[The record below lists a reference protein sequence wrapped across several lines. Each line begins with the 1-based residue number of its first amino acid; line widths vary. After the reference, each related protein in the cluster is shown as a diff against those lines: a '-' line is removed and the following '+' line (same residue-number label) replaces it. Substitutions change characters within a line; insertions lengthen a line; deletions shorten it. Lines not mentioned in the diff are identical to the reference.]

1 MNTVGFGGANAHT
14 ILEEHLQPTSSSHN
28 LHQDSSKSSSFTPFL
43 FSALSETS
51 LVALL
56 EQYSEFLKT
65 HHSDIDASNL
75 AWTLH
80 SRRSQLPVKVA
91 FSALTIQQLSS
102 KIDNKLAAVK
112 QNAGT
117 AIGTR
122 STGKPA
128 APRILGIFTG
138 QGAQWPTMGARLI
151 CSSIFVRQRIQHLE
165 DSLATL
171 PHGDRPQWNLKDE
184 MLAGPDTSRI
194 AEAALS
200 QPLCTAIQIILVDL
214 LQKAG
219 ITFAT
224 VIGHSS
230 GEISAGYAAGF
241 LSAHDAI
248 RIAYYRGLYAHLA
261 GNNNNGQK
269 GAMLAVGTSWEDA
282 QELLAL
288 QAFKGRLSIAAHNS
302 SASVTLSGDADAIV
316 HAKKLFEEEKKFT
329 RLLKVDTAYHSHHMF
344 PCGDLYVD
352 ALRACGIRVNH
363 NRSNTCTWFS
373 SVVPTAKGMEPIQE
387 LQDVYWR
394 DNMTNTV
401 MFADAV
407 KNTISSDEHI
417 NLALEIGPHPALQG
431 PAIQNISDV
440 RNAALPYSGV
450 LRRGNDDTEAF
461 SDALGFVW
469 TLLGANGVDLQ
480 SYQKTMTG
488 ESRPHK
494 LVVGLPS
501 YQWNHG
507 RIHWSESR
515 KSRKTR
521 GRKQAP
527 HELLGAPSSDSNSRD
542 MRWSNVLKVS
552 EIPWLEGHQLQDQ
565 IVFPAAGYVAMALEA
580 SRSLVADSKVELFE
594 LYGLSIPRAITF
606 EEGDTLGVETL
617 VTLTAIEHH
626 QDQIVTAD
634 FSIYSCPNISTGSE
648 HDMELMASGT
658 LKLSLGNPGIEKLPC
673 SPVEDYNMSA
683 VDPDR
688 FYAALSKLGYGYSGS
703 FRGMSSMK
711 RRLNQSSA
719 LVDTYAYKESES
731 TMYLVHPSML
741 DVAFQSSML
750 AYSAPGDKRLWS
762 LFVPTAIG
770 TIRINPEVCALLPIS
785 GSQVPVCATLN
796 SESES
801 FSASIDILSEN
812 GQQSMIQVEDL
823 TIKPFAP
830 ATEADDRRLFSYT
843 KFDVA
848 APDGPSIVNS
858 IRPSAHEVELGIVCE
873 RVSYYYLRKWKLE
886 ITDDEWA
893 NGQPHHLYLRDFV
906 DHTLSG
912 ASSGQH
918 PTLRREWAKDS
929 AEDIKALISKHSN
942 DIDVQL
948 LSAVGDNIPAAVRGQ
963 TTILEHMLPNGLL
976 DNFYRQGLGFARY
989 NLFLAGMM
997 KQITHRYP
1005 HAKVLEIG
1013 KRCSRSGPMYP
1024 FHLQEYQVLE
1034 RAEPRNQSLELLGVP
1049 CPPIPIPTYR

>member
-1 MNTVGFGGANAHT
+1 MRHFCPSLPFYLPTVSRGRLTTWTTVGFGGANAHA
-14 ILEEHLQPTSSSHN
+14 ILEEHVQPTSSSQS
-28 LHQDSSKSSSFTPFL
+28 LPQDNIKPSSSTPFV

-56 EQYSEFLKT
+56 EQYSEILKN
-65 HHSDIDASNL
+65 HHNDIDAANL

-80 SRRSQLPVKVA
+80 SRRSQFPVKTA

-138 QGAQWPTMGARLI
+138 QGAQWPGMGAQLI
-151 CSSIFVRQRIQHLE
+151 HSSIFVRQRVQHLE

-171 PHGDRPQWNLKDE
+171 PPSDRPQWHLKDE
-184 MLAGPDTSRI
+184 MLAGADTSRI

-200 QPLCTAIQIILVDL
+200 QPLCTAIQIILIDL
-214 LQKAG
+214 LQTAG
-219 ITFAT
+219 ITFAS

-230 GEISAGYAAGF
+230 GEIAAAYAAGF
-241 LSAHDAI
+241 ISAHDAI
-248 RIAYYRGLYAHLA
+248 RIAYYRGLYARLA
-261 GNNNNGQK
+261 CNYKNGQK
-269 GAMLAVGTSWEDA
+269 GAMLAVGTSWEDVE
-282 QELLAL
+282 ELLAL
-288 QAFKGRLSIAAHNS
+288 QAFKGRLAIAAHNS

-316 HAKKLFEEEKKFT
+316 HAKKLFEEEKKFA
-329 RLLKVDTAYHSHHMF
+329 RILKVDTAYHSHHMF
-344 PCGDLYVD
+344 TSGGPYVD
-352 ALRACGIRVNH
+352 ALRACKIRVNCD
-363 NRSNTCTWFS
+363 RSNICTWFS
-373 SVVPTAKGMEPIQE
+373 SVVPSAKAMEPIEE

-394 DNMTNTV
+394 DNMTSTV
-401 MFADAV
+401 LFAAAV
-407 KNTISSDEHI
+407 KNAISSDEQI
-417 NLALEIGPHPALQG
+417 NLALEIGPHAALRG

-440 RNAALPYSGV
+440 RQNVLPYSGV
-450 LRRGNDDTEAF
+450 LSRGMDDIEAL

-469 TLLGANGVDLQ
+469 TLLGAKGLDLQ
-480 SYQKTMTG
+480 SYEKTVTG

-501 YQWNHG
+501 YQWNHE

-515 KSRKTR
+515 KSRKIR

-527 HELLGAPSSDSNSRD
+527 HELLGAPSSDSNAHD

-552 EIPWLEGHQLQDQ
+552 EIPWLEGHQLQGQ
-565 IVFPAAGYVAMALEA
+565 IVFPAAGYVSMALEA
-580 SRSLVADSKVELFE
+580 SRSLAADKTVELFE
-594 LYGLSIPRAITF
+594 LSNLSIPRAITF
-606 EEGDTLGVETL
+606 EEGDLLGVETL
-617 VTLTAIEHH
+617 VTLTAIEHR
-626 QDQIVTAD
+626 QDQIITAD
-634 FSIYSCPNISTGSE
+634 FSVYSCPNISTGSE
-648 HDMELMASGT
+648 HDMELMASGNM
-658 LKLSLGNPGIEKLPC
+658 KISLGDPGIAALSC
-673 SPVEDYNMSA
+673 TPVKDYNMTA

-688 FYAALSKLGYGYSGS
+688 FYAALSKLGYGYSRS
-703 FRGMSSMK
+703 FRAMSSMK
-711 RRLNQSSA
+711 RRLNQSFA
-719 LVDTYAYKESES
+719 LVDTYAYTDDES
-731 TMYLVHPSML
+731 TLYLVHPSML

-750 AYSAPGDKRLWS
+750 AYSAPGDQRLWS

-770 TIRINPEVCALLPIS
+770 TIRVNPEVCALLPIS
-785 GSQVPVCATLN
+785 GTQVPVCAILN

-801 FSASIDILSEN
+801 FSASIDLFSEDS
-812 GQQSMIQVEDL
+812 QQSMIQVEDL
-823 TIKPFAP
+823 IIKPFAP

-848 APDGPSIVNS
+848 APDGPSVVNS
-858 IRPSAHEVELGIVCE
+858 IRPSADEVGLATVCE
-873 RVSYYYLRKWKLE
+873 RISYYYVRKWKLE

-906 DHTLSG
+906 DYTLSG

-918 PTLRREWAKDS
+918 PTLRREWAEDS
-929 AEDIKALISKHSN
+929 PEDIKALISKHSK
-942 DIDVQL
+942 DIDVKL

-976 DNFYRQGLGFARY
+976 DDFYRHGLGFARY

-997 KQITHRYP
+997 KQMTHRYP
-1005 HAKVLEIG
+1005 HAKILEIG
-1013 KRCSRSGPMYP
+1013 KRCGQT
-1024 FHLQEYQVLE
+1024 F
-1034 RAEPRNQSLELLGVP
+1034 
-1049 CPPIPIPTYR
+1049 